1 VVDRAL
7 SSRPGKLAWF
17 CLSATVLAEMIVL
30 YRKHT
35 LNALTGLRFDEE
47 DPQAIFQGFQLS
59 EGLAALPR
67 TDQELN
73 ASRGFRA
80 EPVP

>member
-1 VVDRAL
+1 
-7 SSRPGKLAWF
+7 
-17 CLSATVLAEMIVL
+17 ML
-30 YRKHT
+30 YRKHV
-35 LNALTGLRFDEE
+35 LNALTALRFEEE

-67 TDQELN
+67 TDQGLN
-73 ASRGFRA
+73 ASRGYRA

>member
-1 VVDRAL
+1 
-7 SSRPGKLAWF
+7 
-17 CLSATVLAEMIVL
+17 VL
-30 YRKHT
+30 YRRHV
-35 LNALTGLRFDEE
+35 LNALPSLRFEEE

-67 TDQELN
+67 TDEKLN
-73 ASRGFRA
+73 ASRGLRA